1 MDVEYDSPAGSGIV
15 LISYKRDSLFD
26 YIPPTSHLVVLH
38 TSHHPPVKSCKMP
51 PKSTGSCKT
60 KRDRAQATMNEK
72 IMRAQDALK
81 EKRKSRAALLKFEK
95 RKKWTAAMWE
105 TLDALPDDLQVEEDD
120 RGIVGGLTAAWTQG
134 EP

>member
-1 MDVEYDSPAGSGIV
+1 
-15 LISYKRDSLFD
+15 
-26 YIPPTSHLVVLH
+26 
-38 TSHHPPVKSCKMP
+38 
-51 PKSTGSCKT
+51 
-60 KRDRAQATMNEK
+60 
-72 IMRAQDALK
+72 MRAQDALK